1 MKKIY
6 LFLLGIVCCAMS
18 VEVGAQTR
26 SEGERL
32 FNEKRYEEA
41 YKVYS
46 SLMSSHTRD
55 YVLRYQ
61 AARCLYELGRM
72 DEAQKLFKKAL
83 EKGVEKANIFLAEIY
98 FEEYR
103 FSEASAALSA
113 YIATLGEGQDSL
125 LKIYNDRLEV
135 MNLGASMLERVED
148 VAVVDSVKVHKS
160 QLLMAYR
167 LPRELGKLGW
177 YNKDRD
183 EQNGP
188 LQLAYYTGR
197 SDKMI
202 FADKSDSVQLDLN
215 TAYRLVE
222 GWSEASNLSVVLNTQ
237 EDENYPFELPDGVTL
252 YFASKGH
259 NSLGGYDI
267 FLTRYNSTIEDYSTP
282 VNIGMPFNSPA
293 NDYFYV
299 FDEMAHIG
307 WFATDRF
314 QHEDTVVVYEFV
326 PNREKKL
333 IKTEDDEYKRR
344 AAQLRIYS
352 KANLAVEED
361 SEDDE
366 VNEKTA
372 TEIDFFVNDGIV
384 YTQMAQFVSED
395 AKALYVESQD
405 VDKRLLTLERLLE
418 GKRREFFFAE
428 SEDDKNALRVEILE
442 LEKEVRKYKKL
453 FDEYM
458 LQIRREE
465 LKALTL

>member
-1 MKKIY
+1 M
-6 LFLLGIVCCAMS
+6 LCCVIS

-41 YKVYS
+41 YGVYS

-61 AARCLYELGRM
+61 AARCLYELGRI

-83 EKGVEKANIFLAEIY
+83 EKGVDKANIFLAEIY

-103 FSEASAALSA
+103 FEEASAALMS
-113 YIATLGEGQDSL
+113 YIETLGEGQDSL
-125 LKIYNDRLEV
+125 LKVYNDRLGV
-135 MNLGASMLERVED
+135 MNLGVSMLERVED

-160 QLLMAYR
+160 QLLSAYR
-167 LPRELGKLGW
+167 LPRELGKLDW
-177 YNKDRD
+177 YNKDEDR
-183 EQNGP
+183 QRGR
-188 LQLAYYTGR
+188 LAYYTGR
-197 SDKMI
+197 GDKML
-202 FADKSDSVQLDLN
+202 FADKRDSVQLGLN
-215 TAYRLVE
+215 VSYRLVE
-222 GWSEASNLSVVLNTQ
+222 GWSESLDLSTVLNTL
-237 EDENYPFELPDGVTL
+237 EDEDYPFELSDGVTL

-299 FDEMAHIG
+299 FDEMTHVG

-326 PNREKKL
+326 PNREKML
-333 IKTEDDEYKRR
+333 IKAEDDEYKRR
-344 AAQLRIYS
+344 AAQLRVYR
-352 KANLAVEED
+352 KAKLAVESD
-361 SEDDE
+361 SEGVE
-366 VNEKTA
+366 VNEESA
-372 TEIDFFVNDGIV
+372 TEIEFFVNDGII
-384 YTQMAQFVSED
+384 YTKLTQFVSEE
-395 AKALYVESQD
+395 AKALYEKAQD
-405 VDKRLLTLERLLE
+405 VDKELLALKKVLE

-428 SEDDKNALRVEILE
+428 REEDQSALRVEILE
-442 LEKEVRKYKKL
+442 LERKVRRNKEL
-453 FDEYM
+453 FDEYI
-458 LQIRREE
+458 LQTRREE
-465 LKALTL
+465 LSVLEL